1 MKLIITVIFVKML
14 LKKDISYQDIVPILN
29 GTLVMWLQK
38 TRQEVIMAANTIIVI
53 LVGFIAVLAIV
64 AYMIDN
70 WRDNDDEDDW
80 EPYG

>member
-1 MKLIITVIFVKML
+1 
-14 LKKDISYQDIVPILN
+14 
-29 GTLVMWLQK
+29 
-38 TRQEVIMAANTIIVI
+38 MAANTIIVI

-70 WRDNDDEDDW
+70 WRDNDDDEDW

>member
-1 MKLIITVIFVKML
+1 
-14 LKKDISYQDIVPILN
+14 
-29 GTLVMWLQK
+29 
-38 TRQEVIMAANTIIVI
+38 MAANTIIVI

-70 WRDNDDEDDW
+70 WRDKDDDEDDW

>member
-1 MKLIITVIFVKML
+1 MKLNITVTCARMP
-14 LKKDISYQDIVPILN
+14 LKKDILCQDTALTQN
-29 GTLVMWLQK
+29 GILVMWLLLM
-38 TRQEVIMAANTIIVI
+38 RQEVTMAANTIIVL

-70 WRDNDDEDDW
+70 WRDKDDDDW